1 MKYPQNNRSK
11 NRPKTGLWAVVIS
24 SSVAAIVL
32 AGCGVKQPACSDEAS
47 LSLAKEVVMDEIA
60 ASDKQPSQDPGW
72 SKVFKTS
79 SKIEFLVVRTTSQ
92 DEKIGKVNCAAT
104 MVTTFPEGA
113 KTFLSN
119 PMLPDAFRK
128 DYPSLNMKID
138 GLKVSS
144 DIQYSSQMTDD
155 KKSLLVEVQ
164 GFSGV
169 VEAASLAGRYGSF
182 KPKTVVPEPSA
193 AMVAP
198 TTSATETLSN
208 AAPQAAKSART
219 RTDDVGSTDWSRY
232 VGKSTFGLLADVGV
246 TAKLK
251 DLLGKD
257 YAAFNERMGVSGN
270 VEQDAG
276 YLWST
281 GLMPHEGGSEEA
293 GFTVNIKTGEVVALM
308 LVGGKQYKFFGVSKP
323 AGLPQPLLDWYKQ
336 RNETQ

>member
-1 MKYPQNNRSK
+1 MTDQCKIRFGAS
-11 NRPKTGLWAVVIS
+11 VICAL
-24 SSVAAIVL
+24 VTAAVL
-32 AGCGVKQPACSDEAS
+32 AGCGVKPPTCGDEPS
-47 LSLAKEVVMDEIA
+47 LSLVREVVLDEIA

-72 SKVFKTS
+72 SKAFKTN
-79 SKIEFLVVRTTSQ
+79 SKIDFLFVRTTSQ
-92 DEKIGKVNCAAT
+92 DEKIGKVNCAST

-113 KTFLSN
+113 RTWLSN
-119 PMLPDAFRK
+119 TLMPDAFRK
-128 DYPSLNMKID
+128 DYPGLNMKID
-138 GLKVSS
+138 GLKLSA

-164 GFSGV
+164 GFRGV
-169 VEAASLAGRYGSF
+169 VEVASLAGRYGNF
-182 KPKTVVPEPSA
+182 KPKVVVPEPSA
-193 AMVAP
+193 AIAAP
-198 TTSATETLSN
+198 ATTVTETLPT
-208 AAPQAAKSART
+208 AAPQAAQSVRT
-219 RTDDVGSTDWSRY
+219 TTDGVGTIDWSRY

-257 YAAFNERMGVSGN
+257 YAAFNERMGVSGD
-270 VEQDAG
+270 VGQDAG

-293 GFTVNIKTGEVVALM
+293 GFAVNIKTGEVVALM

-323 AGLPQPLLDWYKQ
+323 AGLPLPLLDWYKQ

>member
-1 MKYPQNNRSK
+1 MKHPKNNRLKERQKVS
-11 NRPKTGLWAVVIS
+11 LWAFVVC
-24 SSVAAIVL
+24 SSVAATVL
-32 AGCGVKQPACSDEAS
+32 AGCVVKQPTCGDEAS
-47 LSLAKEVVMDEIA
+47 LSLVREVVMDEIA

-92 DEKIGKVNCAAT
+92 DEKIGKANCAAT

-113 KTFLSN
+113 KTWLSN
-119 PMLPDAFRK
+119 TMLPDAFRK

-138 GLKVSS
+138 GLKLST
-144 DIQYSSQMTDD
+144 DIRYSSQMTDD

-182 KPKTVVPEPSA
+182 KPKIVVPEPSA
-193 AMVAP
+193 AIAAP
-198 TTSATETLSN
+198 ATTGTETLSN
-208 AAPQAAKSART
+208 AAPQAVQGTQAT
-219 RTDDVGSTDWSRY
+219 TDGIASPNLAQY
-232 VGKSTFGLLADVGV
+232 VGKSTFNLLADVGV

-257 YAAFNERMGVSGN
+257 YAAFNERMGVSGE
-270 VEQDAG
+270 VRQEAG
-276 YLWST
+276 YLWGT

-293 GFTVNIKTGEVVALM
+293 GFAVNVQTGEVVALM